1 MGLCSATSKER
12 CLAMSCNV
20 IRLDLYEDNIIK
32 CEIEGITLEVK
43 RGSVVGKMARYLVEL
58 GHALDST
65 VVVYRE
71 NTICFLP
78 MTLSAWAMAQ
88 VSEND
93 SGFRFVKYKPFRGFD
108 DE

>member
-12 CLAMSCNV
+12 CLAMLCNV

-43 RGSVVGKMARYLVEL
+43 RGSVVGKMARYLLEL
-58 GHALDST
+58 GHDPEAT
-65 VVVYRE
+65 VTVYRDK
-71 NTICFLP
+71 TPCFLP
-78 MTLSAWAMAQ
+78 MTLSSWAMTQ

-93 SGFRFVKYKPFRGFD
+93 REFRFVKYKPFRGFD